1 MLKLKDKIAVITGGG
16 SGIGLATAQRFV
28 AEGATVIITGR
39 RQDAIEQAI
48 ATIGGNI
55 EGLCGDIANLA
66 DIDRLHTEVRDRH
79 GRIDVLFA
87 NAGAGQVTPFA
98 EVTEEDF
105 DKTVDTNFKGTFFT
119 IQKLLPLMPDAAS
132 IIINVSMVTGKGTAG
147 FSTYAASKAAIRS
160 LARTLTTEL
169 KERKIRV
176 NAVSPGTFVTPL
188 VAATFPT
195 KKALDAF
202 VSDRAT
208 TIPLGR
214 VGETEEVAAA
224 VLFLASSESS
234 YITGTELA
242 IDGGVSQI

>member
-1 MLKLKDKIAVITGGG
+1 MLKLRDKIAVITGGS
-16 SGIGLATAQRFV
+16 SGIGLATAKRFV

-39 RQDAIEQAI
+39 RKDGIEDAIAE
-48 ATIGGNI
+48 IGGNVEKI
-55 EGLCGDIANLA
+55 CGDIANLA
-66 DIDRLHTEVRDRH
+66 DIDRLYTEVRDRH

-98 EVTEEDF
+98 AVTEENF
-105 DKTVDTNFKGTFFT
+105 DMTVDTNFKGTFFT

-132 IIINVSMVTGKGTAG
+132 IIINASIVTGMGAAG

-169 KERKIRV
+169 KARKIRV

-188 VAATFPT
+188 VAAAFPT
-195 KKALDAF
+195 TKDLDAF
-202 VSDRAT
+202 VAHRAT

-224 VLFLASSESS
+224 LLFLASSESS

-242 IDGGVSQI
+242 IDGGVSQV